1 MTAEPLSERE
11 IEELQWLLSES
22 FIGGKLIQHPRY
34 PQQVFPDGSSDAF
47 CTVQVSNVECWD
59 KRAGLI
65 AAAINALPRLI
76 AASRPTDRGEPVA
89 DDLLRRAQE
98 LAERAPLGHWSNTKD
113 GETLWLMAEALR
125 DRPTETT
132 GYAQDL
138 SEPRP
143 AMATGHDLKDHPK
156 WEGDLRERVAGEV
169 RKILQH
175 GWACGRERGGK
186 GTDEQCRADADV
198 HVENYTARL
207 IAMLASTPSPEGE

>member
-1 MTAEPLSERE
+1 MSAEPLSEGLCPECTTPKCCSSGAGCDRPSAGAKAALASE
-11 IEELQWLLSES
+11 FRSIIAGWLTAHTNASGAPDKLSVQ
-22 FIGGKLIQHPRY
+22 LANH
-34 PQQVFPDGSSDAF
+34 AF
-47 CTVQVSNVECWD
+47 
-59 KRAGLI
+59 
-65 AAAINALPRLI
+65 RLI

-98 LAERAPLGHWSNTKD
+98 LAERAPLGHWSNTED

-125 DRPTETT
+125 DRSPATT
-132 GYAQDL
+132 PYAQDL